1 MTVCGM
7 ISLSGIVYWGIGWT
21 KTVFG
26 NAAIWII
33 GATLLGAYVA
43 LVRYKARHPDLAL
56 DDVTKAIIKVPDFF
70 DTARTGLHFLLPV
83 IVLIWCLM
91 VEEMSPGLSAFWGT
105 LFLIFIMVTQ
115 RPLVAAFRGEHAFMA
130 RLHEGFDDLIASLQ
144 SASRNMTSVGIA
156 TAAEGIIVGRV
167 SLTGIGLVMTE
178 IVETASG
185 GNLMAMLMLTA
196 LICRILGIGMPTT
209 ANYVVVA
216 TLRAPVLV
224 EVAQQNDL
232 AVPLVAVHL
241 FVFYFGLMADVHPPA
256 GLAAYAAAAI
266 SGADPIKTGLHGF
279 SYEIRTGL
287 LAFLFIFHTELLLR
301 DIGESANERLQK
313 AGLSASTLGDKV
325 TISLVSFGSE
335 AAKYG
340 LAPGDEIKAVLVPA
354 HRASRYWF
362 AIPAL
367 LLLAGIILLQRRRHQ
382 FKLAVARYRPVLRDG
397 PTLGSTVSIAAR
409 SPFHQPVSA
418 QR

>member
-1 MTVCGM
+1 
-7 ISLSGIVYWGIGWT
+7 
-21 KTVFG
+21 
-26 NAAIWII
+26 
-33 GATLLGAYVA
+33 
-43 LVRYKARHPDLAL
+43 
-56 DDVTKAIIKVPDFF
+56 
-70 DTARTGLHFLLPV
+70 
-83 IVLIWCLM
+83 
-91 VEEMSPGLSAFWGT
+91 MSPGLSAFWGT

-115 RPLVAAFRGEHAFMA
+115 RPLVAVFRGEHAFMA
-130 RLHEGFDDLIASLQ
+130 RLHEGFDDLIGALQ

-156 TAAEGIIVGRV
+156 TAAAGIIVGTV

-185 GNLMAMLMLTA
+185 GNLMAMLLLTA
-196 LICRILGIGMPTT
+196 LICLILGIGMPTT

-216 TLRAPVLV
+216 TLMAPVLV

-266 SGADPIKTGLHGF
+266 SGADPIKTGLQGF
-279 SYEIRTGL
+279 WYEIRTGL
-287 LAFLFIFHTELLLR
+287 LPFIFIFNTELLMI
-301 DIGESANERLQK
+301 DIGDAAHFALIVGCSIIAMGCFVSATQNWLVTRNRWYETVALLLICFTLFRPGYWLDQLQAPFDTRPASDIVSVADTIPRGSTLRFRVLSQSRAGEDVEKLVRLTMRSGNTATERLQRS
-313 AGLSASTLGDKV
+313 GLSLSTLGDKV

-340 LAPGDEIKAVLVPA
+340 LAPGDEITAVLVPA

-367 LLLAGIILLQRRRHQ
+367 LLLAGIILLQRRRYQ
-382 FKLAVARYRPVLRDG
+382 FKLAVAR
-397 PTLGSTVSIAAR
+397 
-409 SPFHQPVSA
+409 
-418 QR
+418 